1 MIRIAKMTLQDTKD
15 AADLEKQVFSQPWSR
30 QGFCAALEQEQN
42 IFLSARAMDGAFLGY
57 CGLYV
62 AGEEGEITNVAVDPS
77 MRRKGIGEQLLQ
89 ELFVQAKLQGITQ
102 IFLEVR
108 CSNTAAQKLYLKM
121 GFQSCGVR
129 KGFYQKPKEDAVVMS
144 VSLGQI

>member
-1 MIRIAKMTLQDTKD
+1 MIRIAKMTVQDIND

-30 QGFCAALEQEQN
+30 QGFCDALEQKQN
-42 IFLSARAMDGAFLGY
+42 IFLSARAMDGTFLAY
-57 CGLYV
+57 CGLYA
-62 AGEEGEITNVAVDPS
+62 AGEEGEITNVAVNPS

-89 ELFVQAKLQGITQ
+89 ELFVQAKDQGITQ

-108 CSNTAAQKLYLKM
+108 HSNLAAQKLYLKM
-121 GFQSCGVR
+121 GFQSCGIR

-144 VSLGQI
+144 VSLEKL